1 MEYVIMNVNFLERKQ
16 KSKTDWLDSEGR
28 KFLLY
33 TWKGNMK
40 ELKRFLCHEI

>member
-1 MEYVIMNVNFLERKQ
+1 MEYVIMNVNFPERKQ

-28 KFLLY
+28 KFLLC

-40 ELKRFLCHEI
+40 KLKRFFSREI